1 MQRRTREQ
9 GAVLGAAGQTVGS
22 LLTGM
27 GVGAALMYFLDPRL
41 GPYRRGIARDKTT
54 SIANRSIALAEKQAR
69 NARNHLQGLVAE
81 TRQALRGEEPVND
94 RKLADRIRSK
104 IGRVLLHPS
113 AVAIEVVDGRV
124 IAKGRLQQ
132 DLAQRVVS
140 TIRRV
145 RGVHAVDDQV
155 ERVPQEGIWGRS

>member
-1 MQRRTREQ
+1 MRWKTREQ
-9 GAVLGAAGQTVGS
+9 GAIVGVAGQAVGS

-41 GPYRRGIARDKTT
+41 GPYRRGIARDRTV
-54 SIANRSIALAEKQAR
+54 SITNRSVALAEKQAR
-69 NARNHLQGLVAE
+69 NARNHIQGIIAE
-81 TRQALRGEEPVND
+81 TRKALRGEEPVSD
-94 RKLADRIRSK
+94 QKLADRIRSK

-113 AVAIEVVDGRV
+113 AVDIEVRDGRV
-124 IAKGRLQQ
+124 VAKGKLQE

-145 RGVHAVDDQV
+145 RGVHAVDDHF
-155 ERVPQEGIWGRS
+155 ERIAQEGI

>member
-1 MQRRTREQ
+1 MQRRTKEQ
-9 GAVLGAAGQTVGS
+9 GTGVGAAGQTVGS

-41 GPYRRGIARDKTT
+41 GPYRRGIARDRAT
-54 SIANRSIALAEKQAR
+54 SVANRSMALAEKQAR

-81 TRQALRGEEPVND
+81 TRKALRGEEPVSD

-104 IGRVLLHPS
+104 MGRVLLHPS
-113 AVAIEVVDGRV
+113 SVEIEVSDGRV

-132 DLAQRVVS
+132 DLAQRVLS

-145 RGVHAVDDQV
+145 RGVHAVDDRV
-155 ERVPQEGIWGRS
+155 ERVPQEGTWGRS